1 MSTRLSYHYHKHAK
15 AALKG
20 VQDVLVEKKGPDAF
34 PLSVFAQSCFSTLA
48 GETGHLTRDFSVQ
61 LADLVA
67 AAERLRPDK
76 ARWLIQAETVLHL
89 SERLL
94 GMATPSILRTEHD
107 SIEVHRLRRR
117 DCGTYSTPNH
127 IVDNIVSRTFLA
139 LDASKRSDKA
149 TTNIVDL
156 SAEAGHFALA
166 TLALAKRRSVHF
178 HAFDRDPEAVD
189 LNRMLLENATRLASP
204 AGFRFQTSLQES
216 VMCRVSDLPATQ
228 VDAVIGNPPWKI
240 LHPTDAKALVNSYKP
255 MLRARFDVYLAFI
268 LRADQLL
275 RKGGVLGMVLPSA
288 FLYNDSA
295 SEVRK
300 YLLDQYDP
308 IYLATYPRQAFIE
321 YRGVAPVAVLLRK
334 KAATTRRAVTQI
346 DIHQSLSE
354 IAPPGARYEIDGGQ
368 AWKSNPRFAFTP
380 GLATYPLASSRNG
393 AGCVSLMEVGSF
405 SSGAKF
411 SPRKGRAPQRSF
423 VGISARNVRPFTVS
437 SANATSFTVD
447 STVFDRSPP
456 IQYLAVPKVF
466 FQTVRCVS
474 LAQRLVAAV
483 GGSGELACSSAAMF
497 VPLDAAHADFTAG
510 LFNSTFANTWYKSRD
525 HNHSIKISVL
535 KELEIP
541 LDETL
546 WLEIA
551 RRSRKLAAAYRAKP
565 DRNLISAEVLD
576 VEDINLGELRRE
588 LDDLVFDLYSIAAA
602 ERGRLR
608 SLSVMR
614 SF

>member
-1 MSTRLSYHYHKHAK
+1 MSARLSYQYHKHAK

-20 VQDVLVEKKGPDAF
+20 VQDVFVEKNGPRAF
-34 PLSVFAQSCFSTLA
+34 PVSAFAQFCFDTLE
-48 GETGHLTRDFSVQ
+48 GETGYLTPDFSAR
-61 LADLVA
+61 LDGLVA

-76 ARWLIQAETVLHL
+76 ARWLAQAEIILHL

-94 GMATPSILRTEHD
+94 GIAAPTGQKAGYD
-107 SIEVHRLRRR
+107 SIEVHRLRRK

-127 IVDNIVSRTFLA
+127 IVDNIVRRTLLA
-139 LDASKRSDKA
+139 LDAEKTRNRG
-149 TTNIVDL
+149 TINVVDL

-166 TLALAKRRSVHF
+166 TLGLADRRNVHF

-189 LNRMLLENATRLASP
+189 LNRTLLDNAGRLAGP
-204 AGFRFQTSLQES
+204 AGFRFRSSLRES
-216 VMCRVSDLPATQ
+216 VMCRPDELLTME

-240 LHPTDAKALVNSYKP
+240 LHPTDAKALVNSYSP

-295 SEVRK
+295 SGVRK
-300 YLLDQYDP
+300 YLLDRYDP
-308 IYLATYPRQAFIE
+308 IYLGTYPRQAFIE

-334 KAATTRRAVTQI
+334 KAPPAERAATQI
-346 DIHQSLSE
+346 DVHHSLSE
-354 IAPPGARYEIDGGQ
+354 VVPPAASYEIDGGA
-368 AWKSNPRFAFTP
+368 AWRNNPRAAFTP
-380 GLATYPLASSRNG
+380 GPSVHSLARSR
-393 AGCVSLMEVGSF
+393 AGTRRVSLTEIGSF

-411 SPRKGRAPQRSF
+411 SPRRACAPQLSF
-423 VGISARNVRPFTVS
+423 VGIGAKNVSPFQVNST
-437 SANATSFTVD
+437 NAISFTD
-447 STVFDRSPP
+447 SCTVFDRSPP
-456 IQYLAVPKVF
+456 VQFLPVPKVF

-497 VPLDAAHADFTAG
+497 VPSDAAHADFTAG
-510 LFNSTFANTWYKSRD
+510 LLNSTFVNAWYKSRD
-525 HNHSIKISVL
+525 QNHSIKISVL

-541 LDETL
+541 LDEPL

-551 RRSRKLAAAYRAKP
+551 QRSRQLAAAHGARS
-565 DRNLISAEVLD
+565 DRGRNLGMVSEADHIDL
-576 VEDINLGELRRE
+576 LGLRRE
-588 LDDLVFDLYSIAAA
+588 LDELVFDLYAIGAV
-602 ERGRLR
+602 ERARLN

>member
-1 MSTRLSYHYHKHAK
+1 M
-15 AALKG
+15 
-20 VQDVLVEKKGPDAF
+20 F
-34 PLSVFAQSCFSTLA
+34 
-48 GETGHLTRDFSVQ
+48 
-61 LADLVA
+61 DLVA
-67 AAERLRPDK
+67 AAGRLRPDK
-76 ARWLIQAETVLHL
+76 ARWLIQAEIVLHL

-94 GMATPSILRTEHD
+94 GMTTPPGLRTEHD
-107 SIEVHRLRRR
+107 SIEVHRLRRK

-127 IVDNIVSRTFLA
+127 IVDNIVSRTLLA
-139 LDASKRSDKA
+139 LDAGKRSGA

-166 TLALAKRRSVHF
+166 TLALAERRSVHF
-178 HAFDRDPEAVD
+178 HAFDRDPEAAD
-189 LNRMLLENATRLASP
+189 LNRTLLENAVRLASP
-204 AGFRFQTSLQES
+204 ASFRFQTLLQES
-216 VMCRVSDLPATQ
+216 VMCCARDLQVTE

-275 RKGGVLGMVLPSA
+275 RKGGFLGMVLPSA

-295 SEVRK
+295 AEVRK

-321 YRGVAPVAVLLRK
+321 YRSVAPVAVLLRK
-334 KAATTRRAVTQI
+334 KTAAAKRAVTQI
-346 DIHQSLSE
+346 NIHHALSE
-354 IAPPGARYEIDGGQ
+354 ISPPVASYEIDGGQ

-380 GLATYPLASSRNG
+380 GLATHPLVSSRKG
-393 AGCVSLMEVGSF
+393 TGYVSLMEVGSF

-411 SPRKGRAPQRSF
+411 SPRKGYAPQRSF
-423 VGISARNVRPFTVS
+423 VGISARNLRPFMVS
-437 SANATSFTVD
+437 RANAASFTVN

-456 IQYLAVPKVF
+456 VQYLAVPKVF

-497 VPLDAAHADFTAG
+497 VPSDATHADFTAG
-510 LFNSTFANTWYKSRD
+510 LLNSAFANAWYKSRD

-535 KELEIP
+535 KEMEVP

-551 RRSRKLAAAYRAKP
+551 RRSRKLAAAHGAKP
-565 DRNLISAEVLD
+565 DRSLILGRVPDAKEIDLD
-576 VEDINLGELRRE
+576 ELRRE
-588 LDDLVFDLYSIAAA
+588 LDELVFDLYSIGAV
-602 ERGRLR
+602 ERGRLK